1 MRKDHRWY
9 WGMSIW
15 AIVIHQARDN
25 STLNEMIGVGMEGS
39 ELMIGGKWMDI

>member
-25 STLNEMIGVGMEGS
+25 TLNEMMGVGMEGS